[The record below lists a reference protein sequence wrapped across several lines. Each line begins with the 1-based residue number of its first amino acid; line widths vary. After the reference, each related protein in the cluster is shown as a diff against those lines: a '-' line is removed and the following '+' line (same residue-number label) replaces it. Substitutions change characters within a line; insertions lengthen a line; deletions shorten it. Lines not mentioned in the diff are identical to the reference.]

1 MAGDEGAEYTVQ
13 PEETGPECRAY
24 GRFKDFVISIVSGMK
39 RSYVFIRDLVCMF
52 SYFSH
57 IRTERPGNVS
67 TGSYCLP
74 DNR

>member
-1 MAGDEGAEYTVQ
+1 
-13 PEETGPECRAY
+13 
-24 GRFKDFVISIVSGMK
+24 MK

-52 SYFSH
+52 SYFSY